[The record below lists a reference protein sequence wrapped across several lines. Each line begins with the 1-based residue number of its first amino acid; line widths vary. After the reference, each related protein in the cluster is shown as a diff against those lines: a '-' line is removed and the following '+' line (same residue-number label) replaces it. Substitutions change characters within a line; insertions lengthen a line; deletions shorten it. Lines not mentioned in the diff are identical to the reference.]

1 MKKLFAL
8 LLVLFTGTM
17 LFAASNAYVVES
29 VTGDVKYESAPGKF
43 DKVKVGQELS
53 ASTVIKTG
61 LSSSL
66 VVKYDGK
73 SITIKAKQ
81 GPATIE
87 QLFIAAAPTKGG
99 LKKQS
104 IAKAD
109 AVDSADGKREGVSTA
124 SSRASE
130 AKADYSWDE
139 E

>member
-17 LFAASNAYVVES
+17 LFAAANTYVVES

-53 ASTVIKTG
+53 ASTVINTG
-61 LSSSL
+61 LSASV

-81 GPATIE
+81 SGTIE
-87 QLFIAAAPTKGG
+87 QLYVAAAPTKGG

-130 AKADYSWDE
+130 AKADFAWDE

>member
-17 LFAASNAYVVES
+17 LFAAANTYVVES

-43 DKVKVGQELS
+43 DNVKVGQELS

-61 LSSSL
+61 LSASV

-81 GPATIE
+81 SGTIE
-87 QLFIAAAPTKGG
+87 QLYIAAAPTKGG

-130 AKADYSWDE
+130 AKADFAWDE

>member
-17 LFAASNAYVVES
+17 LFAAANSYVVES
-29 VTGDVKYESAPGKF
+29 VTGDVKYESAPGQF

-53 ASTVIKTG
+53 ASTVSKTG
-61 LSSSL
+61 LSSSI
-66 VVKYDGK
+66 VAKFDGK

-81 GPATIE
+81 QGTIE
-87 QLFIAAAPTKGG
+87 SLFVAAAPAKGG

-139 E
+139 

>member
-17 LFAASNAYVVES
+17 LFAAANAYVVES

-43 DKVKVGQELS
+43 TPVKVGQELS
-53 ASTVIKTG
+53 ASTKIKTG
-61 LSSSL
+61 LNASV

-81 GPATIE
+81 TGTIE
-87 QLFIAAAPTKGG
+87 DLFIAAAPTKGG

-109 AVDSADGKREGVSTA
+109 AVDDADGKREGVSTA